1 MPASHLIPALMFT
14 LLLAPIGTQGAGD
27 SARGA
32 ELAEQCAYC
41 HGDDGSGDEEFPTI
55 AGMDEAA
62 LLKELL
68 DFKSGERVDEI
79 GDMTDVVEFLSEQ
92 DMADVAAYFSQL
104 PGAEQD

>member
-1 MPASHLIPALMFT
+1 MALRALEIRPAGPNWQSN
-14 LLLAPIGTQGAGD
+14 APIATATMD
-27 SARGA
+27 
-32 ELAEQCAYC
+32 L
-41 HGDDGSGDEEFPTI
+41 GDEEFPTI